1 MTDRPGPGKSA
12 ERPAFPLAYFFLTVP
27 EDPEALF
34 PGDELRE
41 EDVREDEEL
50 RPERETEPLFELE
63 EELRPET
70 EPDFEEVESDV
81 RSPWKIR

>member
-1 MTDRPGPGKSA
+1 M
-12 ERPAFPLAYFFLTVP
+12 AYFFLMVP
-27 EDPEALF
+27 EDPEELF

-41 EDVREDEEL
+41 EEVREDEEL

-70 EPDFEEVESDV
+70 EPDFGEAESGV
-81 RSPWKIR
+81 RSP